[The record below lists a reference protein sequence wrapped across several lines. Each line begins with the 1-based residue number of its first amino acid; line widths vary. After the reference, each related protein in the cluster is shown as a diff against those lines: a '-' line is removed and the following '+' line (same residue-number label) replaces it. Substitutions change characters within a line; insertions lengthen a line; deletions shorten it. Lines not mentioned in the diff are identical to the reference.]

1 MPACRQF
8 ETPETVET
16 DEAISQRS
24 LCSLTIMART
34 KATVKKDSSKTTRAA
49 QQAHKSSTPSKKK
62 GAALPHR
69 KPGRPRKVKPHRLTA
84 ATNTSPPD
92 FLVHGTNEEALFT
105 LAAYR
110 GEGMCLLAMN
120 WKDNAQPPNNFVGFG
135 IDYKEPNG
143 TQFFALNNR
152 LSFPASVAHTG
163 PNAQSS
169 HLSPIQK
176 FRWVHFPLHADLPG
190 FFTYRVMP
198 VFMDITDGNKLSYG
212 DVQQV
217 QIELQAETYPGELNV
232 AFTRGFISSQAFI
245 DNFGSG
251 EGSVSAIL
259 PATAN
264 AGLTFQPAKKEAAKE
279 EAALAWM
286 GFEAR
291 TVILGALDAAIA
303 DATAQVRVCAYDFND
318 PEIVSRIQQLK
329 SRVKIIIDDSGTHK
343 SATSAESQVA
353 GMIEAAAGAENVQ
366 RQHMGDLQHNKS
378 IVVDGEKT
386 KIAIG
391 GSTNFSWRGL
401 YVQNNNTV
409 SLQGEQAVKIFS
421 DAFDNFWANPNNPT
435 SFEKT
440 ISSTWTDLGFKN
452 INAQVTFSPHNT
464 KNAALNDIASDI
476 STTTSSLFYSLA
488 FLYETPG
495 VIRDAIEHTTAKD
508 GILVY
513 GLSDKSVGGL
523 DIQQP
528 DGNPPIAF
536 PASLL
541 QADLPPPFKAEAT
554 GGFGTRLHHKFVVV
568 DFNKPG
574 AARVYTGSHNF
585 SVAADTKNAE
595 NLFCIRDQRVATSY
609 MIEAVAMF
617 DHYSFRD
624 AASKSSAKK
633 DQAGGGQSLQLSVPP
648 AEGSSEKPWWD
659 KYWTVPE
666 KEHDRVLFGI

>member
-1 MPACRQF
+1 
-8 ETPETVET
+8 
-16 DEAISQRS
+16 
-24 LCSLTIMART
+24 MART
-34 KATVKKDSSKTTRAA
+34 KATVKKGSSKTTRAA
-49 QQAHKSSTPSKKK
+49 QAHKTSTASTKS
-62 GAALPHR
+62 ATLPHR
-69 KPGRPRKVKPHRLTA
+69 KPGRPRKVKPQRLTA

-92 FLVHGTNEEALFT
+92 YLVHGTNDAALFT

-120 WKDNAQPPNNFVGFG
+120 WKQGQPPNNFVGFG
-135 IDYKEPNG
+135 IDYKEPDG
-143 TQFFALNNR
+143 TQFFALNNT
-152 LSFPASVAHTG
+152 LSFPGSAAHTG

-169 HLSPIQK
+169 HLSPFQK

-190 FFTYRVMP
+190 FFTYRVTP
-198 VFMDITDGNKLSYG
+198 VFMDIADGNKLSYG
-212 DVQQV
+212 EVQQAE
-217 QIELQAETYPGELNV
+217 IELQAETYPGELDI
-232 AFTRGFISSQAFI
+232 AFTRGFISSQAFV
-245 DNFGSG
+245 DKFGSG

-264 AGLTFQPAKKEAAKE
+264 DGLTFKPKDADKE
-279 EAALAWM
+279 ETALAWM

-291 TVILGALDAAIA
+291 TAILGALNAAIA
-303 DATAQVRVCAYDFND
+303 DSTAQVRVCAYDFND

-343 SATSAESQVA
+343 PATSAESQAA
-353 GMIEAAAGAENVQ
+353 GMIEASAGAENVQ

-378 IVVDGEKT
+378 IVVDGDKT

-401 YVQNNNTV
+401 YVQNNNTIA
-409 SLQGEQAVKIFS
+409 LQGELAVKIFS
-421 DAFDNFWANPNNPT
+421 DAFDNFWANPNNAAG
-435 SFEKT
+435 FEKT
-440 ISSTWTDLGFKN
+440 ASSTWTNLGFKN

-464 KNAALNDIASDI
+464 KNAALSGIASDI
-476 STTTSSLFYSLA
+476 TSTTSSLFYSLA

-495 VIRDAIEHTTAKD
+495 VIRNAIEATVAKD

-536 PASLL
+536 PSSLM
-541 QADLPPPFKAEAT
+541 QADLPPPFQAEAT
-554 GGFGTRLHHKFVVV
+554 GGFGTRLHHKFVVI
-568 DFNKPG
+568 DFNKPT
-574 AARVYTGSHNF
+574 ARVYTGSHNF
-585 SVAADTKNAE
+585 SVSADTKNAE
-595 NLFCIRDQRVATSY
+595 NLFLIRDQRVATSY

-624 AASKSSAKK
+624 AAAKSK
-633 DQAGGGQSLQLSVPP
+633 DAGQPLQLSVPP
-648 AEGSSEKPWWD
+648 AEGSSVKPWWD
-659 KYWTVPE
+659 VYWSVPE